1 MFVRDACDDHAPSC
15 HDNMLL
21 QKPGKTSKI
30 TKFLENHENP
40 PNRSMCGGMLEV
52 PRCHKCQK
60 VLALANVPAL
70 NELDLG
76 AQKELKGVL
85 GL

>member
-1 MFVRDACDDHAPSC
+1 MVFV
-15 HDNMLL
+15 
-21 QKPGKTSKI
+21 QKSSKI
-30 TKFLENHENP
+30 IDFAPKLRFIAE
-40 PNRSMCGGMLEV
+40 GF
-52 PRCHKCQK
+52 KCQK
-60 VLALANVPAL
+60 VLALSKVPAL